1 MAGKLSQLRQD
12 KQIEISSDKLTMTG
26 LRKMCEDFVISTKQL
41 KYKQEGWSG
50 SNYGMSKCALIAAT
64 KIYARENSDIMINA
78 ICPGYCATDM
88 SSHRGTRSASDGASN
103 AIHVIQLPFMQHTG
117 EFFQNW
123 KLSKW

>member
-1 MAGKLSQLRQD
+1 MECQN
-12 KQIEISSDKLTMTG
+12 
-26 LRKMCEDFVISTKQL
+26 V
-41 KYKQEGWSG
+41 
-50 SNYGMSKCALIAAT
+50 LIAAT

>member
-1 MAGKLSQLRQD
+1 MNLIGNFFLLS
-12 KQIEISSDKLTMTG
+12 G
-26 LRKMCEDFVISTKQL
+26 LRLVVRIL
-41 KYKQEGWSG
+41 I
-50 SNYGMSKCALIAAT
+50 NYP
-64 KIYARENSDIMINA
+64 DIMINA